1 MSLFCIA
8 DLHLSF
14 HADKSME
21 VFRGWERYTQR
32 LEENWKA
39 IVSPEDTVVL
49 AGDISWG
56 MKLEDTR
63 EDFAYLHSLPGKK
76 LILKGNHDYWW
87 STRTKI
93 EKFWADCGF
102 DDLSLVHNSACPVG
116 EIAVCGTRGWL
127 YNSETAEDRKIV
139 AREAGRLNASLDEAE
154 KLGLRPVVFLHYP
167 PVYDNM
173 ECRGILDI
181 LVERG
186 VKECYYGH
194 VHGTQAARR
203 APVGEYRG
211 VKMHLISADY
221 VKFVPTLVR

>member
-14 HADKSME
+14 NADKSME
-21 VFRGWERYTQR
+21 IFSGWNRYTER
-32 LEENWKA
+32 LAENWKA

-49 AGDISWG
+49 AGDISWA
-56 MKLEDTR
+56 MKLEDAR
-63 EDFAYLHSLPGKK
+63 QDFEYLHALPGKK

-87 STRTKI
+87 TTRAKI
-93 EKFWADCGF
+93 EKFWQECGF
-102 DDLSLVHNSACPVG
+102 DDLSMIHNSAYPVG
-116 EIAVCGTRGWL
+116 EISVCGTRGWL
-127 YNSETAEDRKIV
+127 YNSETDQDRKIV

-154 KLGLRPVVFLHYP
+154 KQGLRPVVFLHYP

-186 VKECYYGH
+186 IKDCYYGH
-194 VHGTQAARR
+194 VHGTQAVKK

-221 VKFVPTLVR
+221 VKFIPTLVR

>member
-14 HADKSME
+14 NADKSME

-32 LEENWKA
+32 LAENWRA

-49 AGDISWG
+49 AGDISWA
-56 MKLEDTR
+56 MKLEDAKQ
-63 EDFAYLHSLPGKK
+63 DFEYLHSLPGKK

-87 STRTKI
+87 STRAKI
-93 EKFWADCGF
+93 ENFWSTCGF
-102 DDLSLVHNSACPVG
+102 DDLALVHNSACPVG
-116 EIAVCGTRGWL
+116 EVAVCGTRGWL
-127 YNSETAEDRKIV
+127 YNSETPEDQKIV

-173 ECRGILDI
+173 ECRGILDV
-181 LVERG
+181 LVQRG
-186 VKECYYGH
+186 VKECYFGH
-194 VHGTQAARR
+194 VHGTQAARK
-203 APVGEYRG
+203 APIGVYHG

>member
-14 HADKSME
+14 NADKSME

-32 LEENWKA
+32 LAENWKA

-49 AGDISWG
+49 AGDISWA
-56 MKLEDTR
+56 MKLEDAKQ
-63 EDFAYLHSLPGKK
+63 DFEYLHSLPGKK

-87 STRTKI
+87 STRAKI
-93 EKFWADCGF
+93 ENFWSACGF
-102 DDLSLVHNSACPVG
+102 DDLALVHNSACPVG
-116 EIAVCGTRGWL
+116 EVAVCGTRGWL
-127 YNSETAEDRKIV
+127 YNSETPEDQKIV

-173 ECRGILDI
+173 ECRGILDV
-181 LVERG
+181 LVQRG
-186 VKECYYGH
+186 VKECYFGH
-194 VHGTQAARR
+194 VHGTQAARK
-203 APVGEYRG
+203 APIGEYHG

>member
-14 HADKSME
+14 NADKSME
-21 VFRGWERYTQR
+21 IFSGWNRYTER
-32 LEENWKA
+32 LAENWKA

-49 AGDISWG
+49 AGDISWA
-56 MKLEDTR
+56 MKLEDAR
-63 EDFAYLHSLPGKK
+63 QDFEYLHALPGKK

-87 STRTKI
+87 TTRAKI
-93 EKFWADCGF
+93 EKFWQEFGF
-102 DDLSLVHNSACPVG
+102 DDLSMIHNSAYPVG
-116 EIAVCGTRGWL
+116 EISVCGTRGWL
-127 YNSETAEDRKIV
+127 YNSETDQDRKIV

-154 KLGLRPVVFLHYP
+154 KQGLRPVVFLHYP

-186 VKECYYGH
+186 IKDCYYGH
-194 VHGTQAARR
+194 VHGTQAAKK

-221 VKFVPTLVR
+221 VKFIPTLVR